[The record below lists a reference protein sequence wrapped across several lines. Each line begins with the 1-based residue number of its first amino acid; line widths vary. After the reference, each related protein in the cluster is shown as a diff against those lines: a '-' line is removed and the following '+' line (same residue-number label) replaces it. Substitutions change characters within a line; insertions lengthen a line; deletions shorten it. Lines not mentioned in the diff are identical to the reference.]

1 MKTSTIVL
9 IVGAGALAYVVWR
22 GQAAP
27 AVNTGTVLAPAVGAP
42 VAPAPTQAAVGSE
55 TAYTTVKTS
64 ATNPVAQAAADVR
77 AQLLQ
82 MFSGGNNEG
91 TGGL

>member
-27 AVNTGTVLAPAVGAP
+27 AANPGTVLAPAVGAP
-42 VAPAPTQAAVGSE
+42 VAAAPPQAAVGSE

-64 ATNPVAQAAADVR
+64 VSNPVVQAATDLR
-77 AQLLQ
+77 EQLLQ

-91 TGGL
+91 TGGA